1 MASAGRPRKNSNKLD
16 LSYDCILDQLSIML
30 RELTDVRAKAMRDYN
45 EIKRNT
51 EGNEDRVMLE
61 NVRNNTFKS
70 FEYYFKLKLD
80 TLKVLATVTM
90 KANGSKEIEESIQ
103 TLNSD
108 DKDNLYEKMQE
119 LKESMQK
126 RNNDN

>member
-108 DKDNLYEKMQE
+108 DKENLYEKMQE

>member
-1 MASAGRPRKNSNKLD
+1 
-16 LSYDCILDQLSIML
+16 
-30 RELTDVRAKAMRDYN
+30 
-45 EIKRNT
+45 
-51 EGNEDRVMLE
+51 
-61 NVRNNTFKS
+61 
-70 FEYYFKLKLD
+70 
-80 TLKVLATVTM
+80 M

>member
-16 LSYDCILDQLSIML
+16 LSYDCILEQLSIML

-45 EIKRNT
+45 EIKRST
-51 EGNEDRVMLE
+51 EGNEDRIMLE
-61 NVRNNTFKS
+61 NIRNNTFKS

-80 TLKVLATVTM
+80 TLKVLATVSM

-108 DKDNLYEKMQE
+108 DKENLYEKMQE

-126 RNNDN
+126 RNEDR

>member
-80 TLKVLATVTM
+80 TLKVLATVSM

-108 DKDNLYEKMQE
+108 DKENLYEKMQE